1 MGELIMPAAS
11 RGQYQKQ
18 GLSSVRRD
26 YNVLKAVRKYRGQ
39 SAPSWAE
46 YLRGTGRGRRKY
58 SPK

>member
-1 MGELIMPAAS
+1 MPAAS